1 MLQRSCITITRG
13 QVATTKPG
21 HCGTKL
27 SKTCLLKGSSQ
38 RHCTG
43 QIVQGLGSSGLGELW
58 TQKQGSVFGR
68 TSNLQY
74 PSRSFRTISRQ
85 CRKGR
90 SFPHERGRSRK
101 SPSATFGAR

>member
-27 SKTCLLKGSSQ
+27 SKTCLLKGSNQ

-58 TQKQGSVFGR
+58 TKKQGSVVGR

-74 PSRSFRTISRQ
+74 PSRSFRKQSRQ
-85 CRKGR
+85 RGKGC
-90 SFPHERGRSRK
+90 SFPTERRAS
-101 SPSATFGAR
+101 